1 MMVLCRTEH
10 NVCSVFFE
18 KTETIIWVFFRLIL
32 LDMRRSAAP
41 SQLQGNPFKKPKFIS
56 PARSHPS
63 PSEEV
68 AKLNSD
74 IKLFEVKKK
83 KYREACI

>member
-1 MMVLCRTEH
+1 MGIFQVNTARY
-10 NVCSVFFE
+10 
-18 KTETIIWVFFRLIL
+18 ETISSTKSVARE
-32 LDMRRSAAP
+32 S
-41 SQLQGNPFKKPKFIS
+41 LQKTKVIS